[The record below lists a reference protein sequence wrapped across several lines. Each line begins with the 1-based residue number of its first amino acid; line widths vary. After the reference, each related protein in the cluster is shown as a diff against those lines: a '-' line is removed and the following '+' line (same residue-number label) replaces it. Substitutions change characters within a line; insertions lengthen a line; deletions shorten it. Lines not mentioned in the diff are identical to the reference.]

1 MKMLG
6 WWKII
11 LILVG
16 VAVVSGLLLGVLGD
30 LLGLPQSMRSGGIGV
45 TVGIVA
51 AFLITRRRAGF
62 NGQDKP

>member
-30 LLGLPQSMRSGGIGV
+30 LLGLPQNMRSGGIGIS
-45 TVGIVA
+45 VGIVA
-51 AFLITRRRAGF
+51 AFLIARRRAAF
-62 NGQDKP
+62 NDQNKH